1 MKSKNNKKKS
11 NHEADIE
18 NPNPKTKGKNV
29 TYAKNRKNRE
39 KQLRENA
46 EKKRLEEEAE
56 RRELEEKLA
65 RDNRSDQLNPNN
77 PKYKG
82 PKKE

>member
-1 MKSKNNKKKS
+1 MKNKNNKKKS
-11 NHEADIE
+11 HHQADIE
-18 NPNPKTKGKNV
+18 NPNLDTERENV
-29 TYAKNRKNRE
+29 TYTKNRKNRE

-46 EKKRLEEEAE
+46 EKKRLQ
-56 RRELEEKLA
+56 EKKE

-82 PKKE
+82 PKK